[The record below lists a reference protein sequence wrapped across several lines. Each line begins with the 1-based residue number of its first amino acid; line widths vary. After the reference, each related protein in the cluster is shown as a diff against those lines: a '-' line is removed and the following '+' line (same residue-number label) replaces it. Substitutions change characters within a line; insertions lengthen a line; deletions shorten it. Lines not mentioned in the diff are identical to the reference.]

1 MISGMNTEIEY
12 QGKTYHIQ
20 TEDGGRKNPVIT
32 SHLFFKGAI
41 LFSQKTRYSDIVK
54 ADFMENI
61 VKDMMKQQHTQV
73 IKDLLSGRLFEKK
86 PAQPQEIATPPTAK
100 TPQVEP
106 KTAPPQK
113 QENPPKSL
121 DDLIL
126 DYLVGKKE
134 KES

>member
-1 MISGMNTEIEY
+1 MNTETEY

-32 SHLFFKGAI
+32 TQLFIKGAI
-41 LFSQKTRYSDIVK
+41 LFSQKTSYADIIK
-54 ADFMENI
+54 TEFLEDI

-73 IKDLLSGRLFEKK
+73 IKDLLSGKLLEKK
-86 PAQPQEIATPPTAK
+86 PVQPQTSATQPSAK
-100 TPQVEP
+100 IPQVEP
-106 KTAPPQK
+106 KSAPQK
-113 QENPPKSL
+113 QEKSKKSL

-134 KES
+134 KEG